1 MIDSDRALWRACIAQ
16 AFSDLMIPEP
26 ENSNKGSR
34 SRLRVRQKAAK
45 WLTTPSLDL
54 SIVCQCADL
63 EAAKVIE
70 AAKGILS
77 GKVIFHAPE

>member
-16 AFSDLMIPEP
+16 AFTDLMIPEP
-26 ENSNKGSR
+26 ETSNKGSR
-34 SRLRVRQKAAK
+34 SRVRVRKRAVK

-54 SIVCQCADL
+54 SIVCACAEL
-63 EAAKVIE
+63 EPAKVIE

>member
-1 MIDSDRALWRACIAQ
+1 MIDSDRALGRACIAQ
-16 AFSDLMIPEP
+16 AFTDLMIPEP
-26 ENSNKGSR
+26 KTSNKGSR
-34 SRLRVRQKAAK
+34 SRVRVRQRAVK

-63 EAAKVIE
+63 EATKVIE